1 MNILLTSHLIRCMM
15 FKMLMRFIV
24 LTKTTVIS
32 EYHPLYSYEV
42 ETALSKVSKTAPGPD
57 NIPYWVF
64 KDCSFELAD
73 VVTHIFNCSLK
84 SSIVPNQWRAAV
96 ITPVPKTSNPAT
108 LSNFRLISV
117 TPILSRILE
126 RFVVTRWLQ
135 PAIPKDLISDQFAF
149 RPTGSTTCAL
159 THFMHHVTCLLETNK
174 YVRCLLVDFSK
185 AFDVVD
191 HVVLIEKLA
200 KLGGLPSFVHNW
212 LISFLTGR
220 SHTTKALGTL
230 SGALPINLS
239 IVQGSVIGPTLYII
253 LESDLKPLSQLN
265 KIFKYADDT
274 NLIVPELT
282 DVQLSEEFLSIQLW
296 ASTNKM
302 IINNAKT
309 KEIVFHRPNLRHCIF
324 VPCIFGIELINEVKL
339 LGVVFNDTLHFN
351 SHVNYIIK
359 SCSQR
364 SYLLKKFRDQGLSPK
379 QLSIVFDA
387 IVLSRITYCICAWY
401 GFLSQ
406 ESIGRFDAFLKRM
419 FSYGY
424 CQQLYTLRELCGKHD
439 KTLSHILINWQS
451 CIYQLLPSVS
461 NNNTNVQLRTR
472 VHNFSLPQ
480 CKTLWF
486 KNSFVN
492 RYLFSNIY

>member
-1 MNILLTSHLIRCMM
+1 
-15 FKMLMRFIV
+15 
-24 LTKTTVIS
+24 
-32 EYHPLYSYEV
+32 
-42 ETALSKVSKTAPGPD
+42 
-57 NIPYWVF
+57 
-64 KDCSFELAD
+64 
-73 VVTHIFNCSLK
+73 
-84 SSIVPNQWRAAV
+84 
-96 ITPVPKTSNPAT
+96 
-108 LSNFRLISV
+108 
-117 TPILSRILE
+117 
-126 RFVVTRWLQ
+126 
-135 PAIPKDLISDQFAF
+135 
-149 RPTGSTTCAL
+149 
-159 THFMHHVTCLLETNK
+159 
-174 YVRCLLVDFSK
+174 VDFSK

-296 ASTNKM
+296 ASINKM